1 MKDRVGQNPA
11 GSYGMGEP
19 ERMQNT
25 TVLIADDHEL
35 NRESLAV
42 LLGREPGL
50 EIVGS
55 VADGR
60 AAISMAKSLQP
71 GVLLVDV
78 NLPLINGLQVAR
90 QVRVD
95 SPRSG
100 IVMLSNHDRGEYLK
114 EFMREDSAGKAFV
127 LKRSLRNTR
136 DMVRTIEDVCAGRT
150 VLDPAMV
157 SKLTSDDSV
166 RVGGALKSLSQ
177 RELQVLSLM
186 AKAFSNKA
194 IAESLYIQPR
204 TVEHHISSVLA
215 KLGFNSASE
224 RHGRVFAILTFLEAT
239 GQLPISGMESN
250 APTDHMLA
258 A

>member
-1 MKDRVGQNPA
+1 
-11 GSYGMGEP
+11 
-19 ERMQNT
+19 MQNT

-42 LLGREPGL
+42 LLDREPGF

-60 AAISMAKSLQP
+60 SAISMTKSLRP
-71 GVLLVDV
+71 SVVVVDV
-78 NLPLINGLQVAR
+78 NLPGINGLQVAR

-100 IVMLSNHDRGEYLK
+100 IVMLSSHDRGEYLK
-114 EFMREDSAGKAFV
+114 EFMRDDSAGKAFV

-136 DMVRTIEDVCAGRT
+136 DVIRTIEDVCAGRT

-157 SKLTSDDSV
+157 SKLTSDESV

-177 RELQVLSLM
+177 REMQVLGLM
-186 AKAFSNKA
+186 AKAYSNKA
-194 IAESLYIQPR
+194 IAENLYIQPR

-215 KLGFNSASE
+215 KLGFNSASD
-224 RHGRVFAILTFLEAT
+224 RHGRAFAILTYLEAT
-239 GQLPISGMESN
+239 GQLPVSDTQGTGES
-250 APTDHMLA
+250 DHMLA